1 MIDKKQS
8 LIELTFVAFD
18 IETTGLMPVVNKIVE
33 IGAVKFRSGKV
44 VETFQELIDPQQH
57 IPPEATSVNGITDD
71 MVKGK
76 PTIEDVLPRFI
87 DFIGYAVPIAHN
99 APFDVSFL
107 SYDMSRL
114 NLKAENKP
122 ILDTCVIPKRIF
134 PHLSSY
140 SLENLAN
147 YLHIKSAGFHRA
159 LEDAKVCMEIF
170 IQYISEMGDPDQLTL
185 QDILDVNGHSID
197 FDRGEIVL
205 DEALLPL
212 KEALESGNAI
222 EIVYQDARGTITT
235 RQVTPLS
242 LGHGRSAA
250 ILEAFCHVRQ
260 DKRNFRLD
268 RILEIR

>member
-1 MIDKKQS
+1 
-8 LIELTFVAFD
+8 
-18 IETTGLMPVVNKIVE
+18 
-33 IGAVKFRSGKV
+33 
-44 VETFQELIDPQQH
+44 
-57 IPPEATSVNGITDD
+57 

-76 PTIEDVLPRFI
+76 PTIEDVLPWFI

-99 APFDVSFL
+99 APFDVSFI
-107 SYDMSRL
+107 SYDISRL
-114 NLKAENKP
+114 NLKVENKP
-122 ILDTCVIPKRIF
+122 ILDTCAIPKRIF

-140 SLENLAN
+140 SLKNLAN

-170 IQYISEMGDPDQLTL
+170 LQCINEMGDPDQLTL

-197 FDRGEIVL
+197 FEPGEIVL
-205 DEALLPL
+205 DEAFLPL
-212 KEALESGNAI
+212 KEAMESGNAI

-242 LGHGRSAA
+242 LGYGRSAA